1 MNKVLEALSKKAVV
15 GHRGFPLRAPE
26 NTIASFKAAIEAGV
40 DLVEMDIQRSLDGVV
55 FLLHDDDLARLAG
68 VGLRVREAKWAEIAK
83 HKARGEPIP
92 TLEDALGF
100 IDGRVGAL
108 IEVKH
113 PEDSA
118 AVREAIARA
127 GAAGWVAVISFYAEA
142 LRPLKGLVPL
152 GLIYARPP
160 GAIAEAKREGFDI
173 VLPQYRLATERSNS
187 FAHRLGLK
195 VIAWTINDEAAME
208 EAWRRGADAVASD
221 NAELAVR
228 VKRRL
233 YG

>member
-1 MNKVLEALSKKAVV
+1 MNKVLEALSRRAVV

-40 DLVEMDIQRSLDGVV
+40 DIVEMDVQRSLDGVV

-68 VGLRVREAKWAEIAK
+68 VGLRVREAKWAEISR
-83 HKARGEPIP
+83 HRIRGEPIP
-92 TLEDALGF
+92 TLEDVLRF
-100 IDGRVGAL
+100 IDGRVGVL

-113 PEDSA
+113 SEDSA
-118 AVREAIARA
+118 AVREVIARA
-127 GAAGWVAVISFYAEA
+127 GAASWVAVISFYAEA
-142 LRPLKGLVPL
+142 LRPLRGLAPL

-160 GAIAEAKREGFDI
+160 GVIAEAKREGFDI
-173 VLPQYRLATERSNS
+173 VLPQYRLATERAVS
-187 FAHRLGLK
+187 FAHKLGLRI
-195 VIAWTINDEAAME
+195 IAWTINDEVAME
-208 EAWRRGADAVASD
+208 EAWRRGVDAVASD
-221 NAELAVR
+221 NAELAVK